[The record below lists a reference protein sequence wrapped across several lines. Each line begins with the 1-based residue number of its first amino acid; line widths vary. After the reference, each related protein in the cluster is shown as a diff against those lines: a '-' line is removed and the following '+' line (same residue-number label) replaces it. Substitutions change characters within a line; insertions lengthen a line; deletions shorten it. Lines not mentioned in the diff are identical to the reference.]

1 MTTGA
6 APLSLS
12 ETAAPLG
19 AQQRFENLINCID
32 GIVWEADPATLRMTF
47 VSAQAEHMLGYPIAD
62 WYAEGFWEAHI
73 HPQDREQTMA
83 YCATHA
89 KGDCNYSLEYRML
102 AADGHVVWL
111 KDFVSVGQS
120 ISLCGIMLD
129 ITERRQLAAALEAKN
144 SLLQKVIDHIPCGI
158 SLTDADLNI
167 ILLNQRAQAI
177 LDVPDCMLQADKT
190 PLEDFL
196 RFNAQRGEYGP
207 GDCAQQVE
215 ARLQLAHLHQAH
227 RMERIRPDGTVI
239 EVRGLP
245 LAGGGF
251 ATVYQDITREK
262 SVEAALARETAS
274 LKAVLAHMPQGISV
288 FDEQLQLK
296 HWNAGMIEVL
306 NLPPEMV
313 VEGVHFNDLI
323 RVPAYRGEYGPGA
336 PEQHV
341 ARISALAKQF
351 QPHQFKRTRPSGKTH
366 LVVGEPMRMEGELS
380 GFITTYTDI
389 SEFEQ
394 AEQALR
400 LSASV
405 FENSTEGILI
415 TDANTR
421 ILKVN
426 RAFSV
431 MTGYEAQEALGQT
444 PAFLQSGQQDAS
456 FYQAMWHAITEQG
469 HWSGELWNRRK
480 SGEIF
485 IERLSISRVQD
496 ADGAVTH
503 YIGIFS
509 DISSAKAAQNQIERL
524 SYFDALT
531 DLPNRALL
539 QDRLQHALLNAQRRN
554 ARVALLTIDLTR
566 LGYINDT
573 LGHQIGDQIIVAAA
587 ERLVS
592 AVRAV
597 DTVSRHLG
605 NKFALILEDLDDAQD
620 AAHMAERVLA
630 VLGEAF
636 RLEEREINIG
646 ACVGIS
652 LYPEDGNTPLLLLKN
667 ADTAL
672 HHAKGSGRF
681 QFFREEMNAAA
692 MERMLIENS
701 LCLALRRQEFR
712 VFYQAQLDFT
722 TGQIMGMEALVRWMH
737 PEMGLVSPM
746 RFIPIAEETG
756 QIVDIGSWVLRTACQ
771 DTKRW
776 HDLGHAHLR
785 VAVNVSARQF
795 NQDDFAD
802 QVKQVLQDTGLSPD
816 RLELELTES
825 MIMQRPERVIET
837 MEELRT
843 LGVSFSIDDFGT
855 GYSSLSQ
862 LKRFPINKL
871 KIDQSFTRDIGMDAD
886 GTEIT
891 RAIIGL
897 GTSLRLQV
905 IAEGVETVAQQ
916 RFLIDNGCH
925 SMQGYLFSRPIPAAD
940 FSTLLATHAA
950 DASGLRKVS

>member
-1 MTTGA
+1 MPTCA
-6 APLSLS
+6 APSSLT
-12 ETAAPLG
+12 TASAPLG

-47 VSAQAEHMLGYPIAD
+47 VSAQAEHILGYPIAD

-73 HPQDREQTMA
+73 HPQDREQTIA

-89 KGDCNYSLEYRML
+89 KGDCNYALEYRML

-129 ITERRQLAAALEAKN
+129 ITERRQLAEALEAKN

-158 SLTDADLNI
+158 SLTDGDLNI
-167 ILLNQRAQAI
+167 ILINQRAQAI
-177 LDVPDCMLQADKT
+177 LDLPGHLLETDKT
-190 PLEDFL
+190 PLEQLL
-196 RFNAQRGEYGP
+196 RFNAERDEYGP
-207 GDCAQQVE
+207 GDRDQQVQ
-215 ARLQLAHLHQAH
+215 ARMRLAHRHQAH

-262 SVEAALARETAS
+262 AVEAALARETAS

-288 FDEQLQLK
+288 FDEKLQLK
-296 HWNAGMIEVL
+296 HWNAGMIDVL

-313 VEGVHFNDLI
+313 VDGVHFDELL

-341 ARISALAKQF
+341 TRINALARQF

-366 LVVGEPMRMEGELS
+366 LVVGEPMRLDGKLS

-389 SEFEQ
+389 SEFER

-405 FENSTEGILI
+405 FESSTEGILI
-415 TDANTR
+415 TDAKTR
-421 ILKVN
+421 ILQVN

-431 MTGYEAQEALGQT
+431 ITGYAAEEVLGQT
-444 PAFLQSGQQDAS
+444 PAFLQSGQREAD
-456 FYQAMWHAITEQG
+456 FYPAMWKSIHEHG

-480 SGEIF
+480 SGELF

-496 ADGAVTH
+496 ASGTVTH

-509 DISSAKAAQNQIERL
+509 DISTVKAAQNQIERL

-531 DLPNRALL
+531 ELPNRALL

-554 ARVALLTIDLTR
+554 CRVALLTIDLSR
-566 LGYINDT
+566 LGHINDT
-573 LGHQIGDQIIVAAA
+573 LGHQVGDQIIVAVAQ
-587 ERLVS
+587 RLVS
-592 AVRAV
+592 TVRAV

-605 NKFALILEDLDDAQD
+605 NKFALILEDLDDAQ
-620 AAHMAERVLA
+620 AAAQMAERVLT
-630 VLGEAF
+630 VLGLVF
-636 RLEEREINIG
+636 RHEEREISVG
-646 ACVGIS
+646 ACIGIS
-652 LYPEDGNTPLLLLKN
+652 LFPDDGNTPSLLLKN

-672 HHAKGSGRF
+672 HHAKGSDAF
-681 QFFREEMNAAA
+681 QFFREEMNAAS

-701 LCLALRRQEFR
+701 LCLALRRQEFC
-712 VFYQAQLDFT
+712 VFYQAQLNFA
-722 TGQIMGMEALVRWMH
+722 TGQITGMEALVRWRH

-756 QIVDIGSWVLRTACQ
+756 QIVELGSWVLRTACQ
-771 DTKRW
+771 QTKRW
-776 HDLGHAHLR
+776 HDLGHGHLR
-785 VAVNVSARQF
+785 VAVNVSAKQF
-795 NQDDFAD
+795 NQDDFAA
-802 QVKQVLQDTGLSPD
+802 QVKQVLQDTGLAPD

-837 MEELRT
+837 MQELRA

-862 LKRFPINKL
+862 LNRFPLNKL
-871 KIDQSFTRDIGMDAD
+871 KIDQSFTRDIGIDAD

-905 IAEGVETVAQQ
+905 IAEGVETRAQQ

-925 SMQGYLFSRPIPAAD
+925 SMQGYLFSRPVPAAD
-940 FSTLLATHAA
+940 FSTLLATHTPCAQGV
-950 DASGLRKVS
+950 DAVI